1 MSHARGQA
9 FLEELPRLPNRLPYS
24 PALLAALFAQTGD
37 ASLSSLDDIGR
48 TMGQDQGLTARVLA
62 LANSAYYG
70 LQAEV
75 STASR
80 AVAVLGLAEVRT
92 LVLTVGVAAM
102 ASQHVP
108 EKLLDLAAYWRH
120 QAVAALAAR
129 KLARRLGLD
138 ADALYTAGMLHDLG
152 KLLTAMHRP
161 GDWSAILQSMGGP
174 ASGLPAH
181 AAEDAHW
188 GIDHALVGAMTLS
201 SWNLPLAITDPVSWH
216 HAPDRAPEHRAEAAA
231 LALADALAHAVDGPA
246 TPTGLDADAALGRL
260 GLDPDEVRGELAEA
274 VQDPALDQLLRRLA
288 V

>member
-24 PALLAALFAQTGD
+24 PALLAALFTQTGD

-48 TMGQDQGLTARVLA
+48 TLGQDQGLTARVLA

-75 STASR
+75 ATASR

-102 ASQHVP
+102 ASEHVP

-161 GDWSAILQSMGGP
+161 GDWSAISARLGGDSP
-174 ASGLPAH
+174 SF

-188 GIDHALVGAMTLS
+188 GIDHAIVGAMTLS
-201 SWNLPLAITDPVSWH
+201 FWNLPLAITDPVSWH
-216 HAPDRAPEHRAEAAA
+216 HAPDLALEFRAEAAA

-246 TPTGLDADAALGRL
+246 IPTGLDADAALGRL
-260 GLDPDEVRGELAEA
+260 GLDPGEVRGELVEA

>member
-9 FLEELPRLPNRLPYS
+9 FLEELPRLPHRLPYS
-24 PALLAALFAQTGD
+24 PGLLAALFAQTGD
-37 ASLSSLDDIGR
+37 ASLSSLEDIGH
-48 TMGQDQGLTARVLA
+48 TMSQDQGLTARVLE

-75 STASR
+75 TTAGR
-80 AVAVLGLAEVRT
+80 AVAVLGLGEVRT

-102 ASQHVP
+102 ARAHVP
-108 EKLLDLAAYWRH
+108 GRLLDLSAYWRH

-129 KLARRLGLD
+129 RLARRLDLD

-161 GDWSAILQSMGGP
+161 GDWTAILARQ
-174 ASGLPAH
+174 AKGLPAH
-181 AAEDAHW
+181 LAEDAHW
-188 GIDHALVGAMTLS
+188 GIDHAIVGAMTLS

-216 HAPDRAPEHRAEAAA
+216 HAPDRAPESRSEATA
-231 LALADALAHAVDGPA
+231 LALADALAHEVDGPGV
-246 TPTGLDADAALGRL
+246 PTGLDVTAVLDEL
-260 GLDPDEVRGELAEA
+260 GLDPEEIRNELLLA